1 MQVKRT
7 KKTVFEQSELIEDR
21 PSPMAAEPAPTGDG
35 ILADPVVAGYI
46 AAQDRKAMEKLM
58 ARTKR
63 EMERAAKELAFMDA
77 ARMRD
82 ELFALQ
88 DAVKDW
94 PA

>member
-1 MQVKRT
+1 M
-7 KKTVFEQSELIEDR
+7 D
-21 PSPMAAEPAPTGDG
+21 
-35 ILADPVVAGYI
+35 
-46 AAQDRKAMEKLM
+46 KLM